1 MNLIIINIHKIIKLK
16 NINMEENL
24 YDILV
29 IEFQKDGNSLGSI
42 SMKKSDID
50 TLKTLHGHSIEVIAG
65 DMAKTIEDAIN
76 KRN

>member
-1 MNLIIINIHKIIKLK
+1 
-16 NINMEENL
+16 MEENL

-50 TLKTLHGHSIEVIAG
+50 TLKNLHGHSIETIAG
-65 DMAKTIEDAIN
+65 DMAKTIENAIRE
-76 KRN
+76 RN

>member
-1 MNLIIINIHKIIKLK
+1 
-16 NINMEENL
+16 MEDNL

-50 TLKTLHGHSIEVIAG
+50 TLKNLHGHSIEVIAG
-65 DMAKTIEDAIN
+65 DMAKTIEDAIRERN
-76 KRN
+76 K

>member
-1 MNLIIINIHKIIKLK
+1 
-16 NINMEENL
+16 MEENL

-50 TLKTLHGHSIEVIAG
+50 TLKNLHGHSIEIIAG
-65 DMAKTIEDAIN
+65 DMAKTIENAIRE
-76 KRN
+76 RN

>member
-1 MNLIIINIHKIIKLK
+1 MNLINTNIHKIIKLK
-16 NINMEENL
+16 NINMEETL

-50 TLKTLHGHSIEVIAG
+50 TLKNLQGHSIETIAG
-65 DMAKTIEDAIN
+65 DMAKTIEDAIA

>member
-1 MNLIIINIHKIIKLK
+1 
-16 NINMEENL
+16 MEETL

-50 TLKTLHGHSIEVIAG
+50 TLKNLHGHSIETIAG
-65 DMAKTIEDAIN
+65 DMAKTIENAIRE
-76 KRN
+76 RN

>member
-1 MNLIIINIHKIIKLK
+1 
-16 NINMEENL
+16 MEDNL

-50 TLKTLHGHSIEVIAG
+50 TLKNLHGHSIQAIAG
-65 DMAKTIEDAIN
+65 DMAKTIEDAIRER
-76 KRN
+76 K